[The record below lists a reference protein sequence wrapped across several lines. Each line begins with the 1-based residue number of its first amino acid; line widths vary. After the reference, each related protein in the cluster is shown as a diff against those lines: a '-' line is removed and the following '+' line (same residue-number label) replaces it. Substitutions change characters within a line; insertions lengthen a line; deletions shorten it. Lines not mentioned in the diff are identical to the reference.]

1 MVNAS
6 KSVSF
11 KHANEGDFVDSKN
24 RTLNALDGQGEG
36 SLTQEQPSPEPIE
49 LKKRL
54 PAKDHIQVEVQQEQ
68 ARDTMQLVPAADDG
82 GEQMQAPE
90 QLDIQVN
97 AKAMNGGAHPDRH
110 ALPMNE
116 MIIDPL
122 NADLEQFSNPIDYF
136 NIYRQKMKELARQR
150 FDREKDR

>member
-1 MVNAS
+1 
-6 KSVSF
+6 
-11 KHANEGDFVDSKN
+11 
-24 RTLNALDGQGEG
+24 
-36 SLTQEQPSPEPIE
+36 
-49 LKKRL
+49 
-54 PAKDHIQVEVQQEQ
+54 
-68 ARDTMQLVPAADDG
+68 MQLVPAADDG